1 MKEGASN
8 CVERH
13 LNLNDCDTS
22 LLWTYSQVGHKCCF
36 HSQRITPHASR
47 LRYTARRTQAYVRV
61 YTALARG
68 DSKLRFTIAAMEQER
83 EGEMERLRKRQA
95 TTPHRTAKRSRLLEA
110 KLRSKT
116 VSRPPKMTAQ
126 LGHFQ
131 FLTPRENPKRVY
143 STGGSG
149 QIIPWSALGGSH

>member
-22 LLWTYSQVGHKCCF
+22 LLWTYAQVGHKCCF
-36 HSQRITPHASR
+36 HSQRITPRA
-47 LRYTARRTQAYVRV
+47 LRKRTYVYIRP
-61 YTALARG
+61 ARG

-83 EGEMERLRKRQA
+83 EGEIERLRKRQA
-95 TTPHRTAKRSRLLEA
+95 TTPHQTAKRYRLLEA

-116 VSRPPKMTAQ
+116 VSRPPANDGATWPFPTSDATWEPQ
-126 LGHFQ
+126 ACVQHWRFRSDNL
-131 FLTPRENPKRVY
+131 LEC
-143 STGGSG
+143 SG
-149 QIIPWSALGGSH
+149 W

>member
-47 LRYTARRTQAYVRV
+47 LRYTARRTQAYARV
-61 YTALARG
+61 YPF
-68 DSKLRFTIAAMEQER
+68 RFEFVVNFRTFSISTIAKEILNMNCR
-83 EGEMERLRKRQA
+83 
-95 TTPHRTAKRSRLLEA
+95 H
-110 KLRSKT
+110 
-116 VSRPPKMTAQ
+116 
-126 LGHFQ
+126 
-131 FLTPRENPKRVY
+131 
-143 STGGSG
+143 GG
-149 QIIPWSALGGSH
+149 II